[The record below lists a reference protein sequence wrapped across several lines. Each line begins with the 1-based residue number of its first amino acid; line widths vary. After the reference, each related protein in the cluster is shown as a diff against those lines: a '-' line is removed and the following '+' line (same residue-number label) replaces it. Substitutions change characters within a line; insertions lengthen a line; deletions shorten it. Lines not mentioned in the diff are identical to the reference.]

1 MSGYREWIEASA
13 GPARCGLVGGGAHLL
28 VRVRLYD
35 EGAEDPQPEV
45 CCDLRPD
52 EALQLARQL
61 LGAID
66 DAERQSHAAGYWK
79 AGR

>member
-1 MSGYREWIEASA
+1 MSGYRGWAEASP

-35 EGAEDPQPEV
+35 DGAEDPQPDAY
-45 CCDLRPD
+45 CDLQPD
-52 EALQLARQL
+52 EARQLARQL
-61 LGAID
+61 LGAIN
-66 DAERQSHAAGYWK
+66 DAERQTREAGYWR

>member
-1 MSGYREWIEASA
+1 MSGYRGWIEASA

-28 VRVRLYD
+28 VRVRLFD
-35 EGAEDPQPEV
+35 EDAEAPEPDAY
-45 CCDLRPD
+45 CDLRPD
-52 EALQLARQL
+52 EARQLARQL

-66 DAERQSHAAGYWK
+66 DAERQTLNAGYWK